1 MSKHI
6 CKVCGFLYNPTLN
19 GNVEFENLPDDWK
32 CPICGAA
39 KSQFDMVHHLGEPD
53 TGGEAQNKH
62 VPVIENTGK
71 GTRVFVGMVPH
82 PMIAEHYI
90 MAISLYDGSKL
101 LKKIA
106 LSAGQAPEAMF
117 DIVYK
122 DGIRAIAYC
131 NLHGYW
137 ESTNELFT
145 EHAA

>member
-62 VPVIENTGK
+62 VPVIEKIEGGVK
-71 GTRVFVGMVPH
+71 VKIGSVAH
-82 PMIAEHYI
+82 PMLPEHHIVSVNLYKNGGV
-90 MAISLYDGSKL
+90 AI
-101 LKKIA
+101 KKAA
-106 LSAGQAPEAMF
+106 LQAGQAPEVVF
-117 DIVYK
+117 QGVEYSEELK
-122 DGIRAIAYC
+122 AIELC

-137 ESTNELFT
+137 ES
-145 EHAA
+145 